1 MIRSLSA
8 CGLCVGMLIACE
20 QRRMDD
26 VSTTRNEAKAV
37 AADNALKNQRDVEG
51 NKPTPIDQGNG
62 EAEVEV
68 TRLIRQEVLAQPN
81 FSVNAQNVKI
91 ITQKDSVTL
100 RGPVENSTEK
110 ATIERIARS
119 QAGVN
124 QVVSELEVKVED
136 NHGKE

>member
-91 ITQKDSVTL
+91 ITQKDAVTL